1 MKNLPKE
8 IPIFPLPNFIIFP
21 NSIVPLNIFE
31 KKYIEMIN
39 DCMKGNRIF
48 GVIQPKDNKT
58 NKPGL
63 YQIGCAGKITS
74 FNETDDGRYL
84 IVVSGLSRFRI
95 LNENETNKLYRKV
108 SVDFKEFSNDF
119 KSEITESIDEDD
131 FNNILNDFKIL
142 FDRQGYL
149 INWNEF
155 QKNDFA
161 QTINTLSMA
170 SPFSTEEKQILL
182 ESKSLEQRKNKL
194 NQILSLYLSD
204 RFKNKTIQ

>member
-1 MKNLPKE
+1 MFLY
-8 IPIFPLPNFIIFP
+8 LFI
-21 NSIVPLNIFE
+21 
-31 KKYIEMIN
+31 KK
-39 DCMKGNRIF
+39 
-48 GVIQPKDNKT
+48 
-58 NKPGL
+58 
-63 YQIGCAGKITS
+63 AS
-74 FNETDDGRYL
+74 
-84 IVVSGLSRFRI
+84 
-95 LNENETNKLYRKV
+95 V

-204 RFKNKTIQ
+204 KFKNKTIQ

>member
-1 MKNLPKE
+1 M
-8 IPIFPLPNFIIFP
+8 PIIRTIRPN
-21 NSIVPLNIFE
+21 
-31 KKYIEMIN
+31 
-39 DCMKGNRIF
+39 
-48 GVIQPKDNKT
+48 DNT
-58 NKPGL
+58 
-63 YQIGCAGKITS
+63 
-74 FNETDDGRYL
+74 
-84 IVVSGLSRFRI
+84 VVGI
-95 LNENETNKLYRKV
+95 WK
-108 SVDFKEFSNDF
+108 
-119 KSEITESIDEDD
+119 ITESIDEDD

-204 RFKNKTIQ
+204 KFKNKTIQ